1 MVSVVIPAF
10 DEYRSLTSIL
20 EILVSQPGVDEIILV
35 DDGSKDD
42 TAQVART
49 AGAKVIVH
57 PYNMGNGA
65 AVKTGIRHCQGDIIV
80 FMDADGQHD
89 PAWISKLLAHLDRY
103 DMVVAAR
110 AGKDHASGFR
120 RFGNWLLNRLAT
132 YVTGFRID
140 DLTSGFRAMHA
151 EVARSFLPL
160 LPNGFSWPTTITLAA
175 LRSGYSLKY
184 VPFNA
189 GLRSAGQSSLKPLSG
204 AIRFFM
210 ILLKV
215 CTLYSPLKVF
225 LPVSMTSLLLGL
237 LNYLYTYLTVGRF
250 TNMSAVLLTTAVIIF
265 MIGLVSEQVSQM
277 GFNRQQPI
285 EKSRP
290 PKAS

>member
-10 DEYRSLTSIL
+10 NERQSLAGLL
-20 EILVSQPGVDEIILV
+20 ETLALQTAVDEIVVV
-35 DDGSKDD
+35 DDGSEDG
-42 TAQVART
+42 TAEVARS
-49 AGAKVIVH
+49 AGARVIVH

-65 AVKTGIRHCQGDIIV
+65 AVKTGIRHCRGEIIV

-89 PAWISKLLAHLDRY
+89 PNWISKLLAHLDRY

-132 YVTGFRID
+132 YVTGLRIK

-151 EVARSFLPL
+151 EVARTFLPL

-184 VPFNA
+184 LPFDA
-189 GLRSAGQSSLKPLSG
+189 GLRSAGKSSLKPLSG

-215 CTLYSPLKVF
+215 CTLYSPLKIF
-225 LPVSMTSLLLGL
+225 LPVSMLSFLLGL
-237 LNYLYTYLTVGRF
+237 VNYMYTFLTEGRF

-265 MIGLVSEQVSQM
+265 MIGLVSEQVSQI
-277 GFNRQQPI
+277 GFNRQQPV
-285 EKSRP
+285 E
-290 PKAS
+290 PKKPSKQS

>member
-10 DEYRSLTSIL
+10 NERRSLDSLL
-20 EILVSQPGVDEIILV
+20 EALASQAVVDEIVLV
-35 DDGSKDD
+35 DDGSEDG
-42 TAQVART
+42 TAEIALA
-49 AGAKVIVH
+49 AGAKVIAH

-65 AVKTGIRHCQGDIIV
+65 AVKTGIRNCRGDVIV

-89 PAWISKLLAHLDRY
+89 PAWISKLIAYLDKY

-110 AGKDHASGFR
+110 VGEDHASGFR

-132 YVTGFRID
+132 YVTGLRIK
-140 DLTSGFRAMHA
+140 DLTSGFRAMRA
-151 EVARSFLPL
+151 EVAHTFLPL

-184 VPFNA
+184 MPFKVGPRLA
-189 GLRSAGQSSLKPLSG
+189 GKSRLKPLSG

-210 ILLKV
+210 ILIKV
-215 CTLYSPLKVF
+215 CTLYSPLKIF
-225 LPVSMTSLLLGL
+225 LPVSLASLCLGL
-237 LNYLYTYLTVGRF
+237 LNYMYTYLTAGRF

-277 GFNRQQPI
+277 SFNRQQPMDPQ
-285 EKSRP
+285 KPWKRS
-290 PKAS
+290 